1 MGALSTLRNHA
12 RLICGHPPLLR
23 WFLRNR
29 LRCLTLTREMKR
41 TDYVSLPP
49 QGVSLR
55 PTFSCN
61 LRCKMCSFANG
72 GDVLADPKD
81 HLSLDTWKTIVDDLA
96 QYGCYISLTG
106 GEPLLYPHVADLV
119 KHIKNRGL
127 ICIITTNGTLLERH
141 AAKLMENAPDVL
153 IVSIDGPPAVHDEM
167 RGRQGTFELATKG
180 VLEIQ
185 RLKKQTHQKRPFLI
199 INSAITSLNYHESE
213 AMIDIARDLGVDALN
228 YQHQWSLTPKM
239 LDAHN
244 RKHGAEHYIP
254 CNTGQIDLPK
264 PNVEAIV
271 EVVSRIRRRAKADS
285 SKMYIHFHPELN
297 DEDVRLWYEN
307 PHTWVKR
314 RTPACAWITADI
326 LPNGDVEACTGLVCG
341 NVTTEKF
348 GDIWNNETY
357 RKHRQR
363 LVVHGGLPICS
374 RCCAYFRRD

>member
-1 MGALSTLRNHA
+1 MMAIDCDRILNKIAFIREQVTAIKTLLAEKSREEILS
-12 RLICGHPPLLR
+12 
-23 WFLRNR
+23 
-29 LRCLTLTREMKR
+29 
-41 TDYVSLPP
+41 
-49 QGVSLR
+49 
-55 PTFSCN
+55 
-61 LRCKMCSFANG
+61 
-72 GDVLADPKD
+72 DP
-81 HLSLDTWKTIVDDLA
+81 W
-96 QYGCYISLTG
+96 
-106 GEPLLYPHVADLV
+106 LV
-119 KHIKNRGL
+119 KGL
-127 ICIITTNGTLLERH
+127 KYSLQT
-141 AAKLMENAPDVL
+141 
-153 IVSIDGPPAVHDEM
+153 AV
-167 RGRQGTFELATKG
+167 
-180 VLEIQ
+180 
-185 RLKKQTHQKRPFLI
+185 
-199 INSAITSLNYHESE
+199 E

-271 EVVSRIRRRAKADS
+271 EVVSRIRRRARADS
-285 SKMYIHFHPELN
+285 SKMYIHFHPEL
-297 DEDVRLWYEN
+297 DDKDVRLWYEN

-363 LVVHGGLPICS
+363 LIVHGGLPICS
-374 RCCAYFRRD
+374 R